1 MRRWVYLIL
10 IGNDHIVGKYKG
22 QGEGPSW
29 SLGLARGET
38 KLNCNSQYGWSGH
51 GCKTVKGIYTTKK
64 SGLASVSNLVPTVAN
79 ANYLNTVQL
88 ERAGGISR
96 PMENG

>member
-1 MRRWVYLIL
+1 MRRWVYMIL
-10 IGNDHIVGKYKG
+10 IGNVHIVGKYKGNKG

-64 SGLASVSNLVPTVAN
+64 SVDWPEYQTWCP
-79 ANYLNTVQL
+79 QL
-88 ERAGGISR
+88 QMQTILT
-96 PMENG
+96 PFN